1 MAIAGIALPRACGN
15 EQPHATGPRLRVL
28 TANLKFGQ
36 AGGAGLVALVR
47 RTGADVLSVQ
57 EFTPAAADRLDAAGI
72 ERLLP
77 HRVIDPR
84 GGPEGSGL
92 YSRYPLTEAPAG
104 GPTTFAMVTATVEVP
119 GAEPVRFTAAH
130 PPAPLGRE
138 VLWWWLV

>member
-28 TANLKFGQ
+28 SAILMFGQ
-36 AGGAGLVALVR
+36 AGGAGLVDLVR

-77 HRVIDPR
+77 HRVIGPR
-84 GGPEGSGL
+84 GGAAGRG
-92 YSRYPLTEAPAG
+92 RYYRDPQ
-104 GPTTFAMVTATVEVP
+104 
-119 GAEPVRFTAAH
+119 AA
-130 PPAPLGRE
+130 A
-138 VLWWWLV
+138 